1 MGGSTFGLLFRVTT
15 WGESHG
21 KAIGATV
28 DGCPAGLELSEADLQ
43 PDLDRRRPGQSRVT
57 SQRKEAD
64 RVEILSGLFEGK
76 TTGAPISLFF
86 LNEDVDSSQYEEIR
100 DLFRPGHADYT
111 YQVKYGLRDHR
122 GGGRASA
129 RETAPRVAA
138 GAIAKKYLAQ
148 QGIEIVGFVRQIGEI
163 TWEPPVETSAIDREA
178 VYQSIVRCPDPQI
191 SEAMVRA
198 IEAARKEGDSLGGV
212 VEVRALGVPAGLG
225 DPVFDKLDADIGKA
239 MLGIPAIKGVEIGS
253 GFESSRMRGSEHNDW
268 MFNDRGKVGFRTNH
282 AGGVLGGI
290 STGQDVVVRLA
301 VKPPSSIL
309 KEQETVDKDLRSRT
323 LRVEGRHDPCVC
335 PRVVVVAEAMLALV
349 LMDHFLRDLSSRI

>member
-1 MGGSTFGLLFRVTT
+1 MSGSTFGILFRLTT

-21 KAIGATV
+21 PAVGAVV
-28 DGCPAGLELSEADLQ
+28 DGCPAGLELSKADIQ

-76 TTGAPISLFF
+76 TTGAPICMLFH
-86 LNEDVDSSQYEEIR
+86 NEDVDSSKYDEIR

-138 GAIAKKYLAQ
+138 GAIAKKYLAG
-148 QGIEIVGFVRQIGEI
+148 QGIGIAGFIRQIGEI
-163 TWEPPVETSAIDREA
+163 TWEPPQETSAIDREA
-178 VYQSIVRCPDPQI
+178 VYKSIVRCPDPKI
-191 SEAMVRA
+191 SEAMIQA
-198 IEAARKEGDSLGGV
+198 IDAARKEGDSLGGV
-212 VEVRALGVPAGLG
+212 VEVRAQGVPPGLG
-225 DPVFDKLDADIGKA
+225 DPVFDKLDADLGKA
-239 MLGIPAIKGVEIGS
+239 MLGIHAVKGVEIGS
-253 GFESSRMRGSEHNDW
+253 GFRAARMPGSEHNDW
-268 MFNDRGKVGFRTNH
+268 MFNDKGKVGFRTNH

-309 KEQETVDKDLRSRT
+309 KEQETVDKDLRSKT
-323 LRVEGRHDPCVC
+323 IRVEGRHDPCVC
-335 PRVVVVAEAMLALV
+335 PRAVVVAEAMLALV
-349 LMDHFLRDLSSRI
+349 LMDHFLRNLSSRT